1 MQTYENE
8 RVIQQGEDWNL
19 DIKLSQSIGEYIP
32 YIVSSEREHPHF
44 VLTVASTKFEKNHRY
59 VESWW
64 QEIPETQPRF
74 YETVPFYIGEFAE
87 NAEPTKFSDLVAK
100 AIAEKL
106 PTDISKD
113 EAYYRLYQ
121 YTVTGDPE
129 FKYCYLTDKDAGTI
143 KLGYELYVRFNILS
157 YLPGYK
163 GIKGGTSQWNAQ
175 EYMYS
180 ITLVSGQIM
189 SDTIAEAIDNYPNL
203 NWRADLP
210 KLKDYPQGDEG
221 YEQFRSAVAEVLKN
235 DNIKEDVFNFIKLH
249 IPDFFQKDIDWNSN
263 LGRIWSPIPILKP
276 TKLKVD
282 SNLRVL
288 I

>member
-19 DIKLSQSIGEYIP
+19 DIKLSQSISEYIP
-32 YIVSSEREHPHF
+32 YIVSSQREHPHF

-64 QEIPETQPRF
+64 QEIPDTQPRF
-74 YETVPFYIGEFAE
+74 KQTIPFYVGEFE
-87 NAEPTKFSDLVAK
+87 DHPTSFDNLKALAK
-100 AIAEKL
+100 AYDNI
-106 PTDISKD
+106 DISSDK
-113 EAYYRLYQ
+113 AYERLYQ
-121 YTVTGDPE
+121 YTLKDNPNE
-129 FKYCYLTDKDAGTI
+129 FEYCYKDNDGAL

-157 YLPGYK
+157 YLPNYK

-180 ITLVSGQIM
+180 ITLVSGQLM
-189 SDTIAEAIDNYPNL
+189 SDTIAEAIDNYATL
-203 NWRADLP
+203 NWRIDLP
-210 KLKDYPQGDEG
+210 KRKDYPSDDAG
-221 YEQFRSAVAEVLKN
+221 YELFRNAVAEILKN
-235 DNIKEDVFNFIKLH
+235 ETIKEDVFNFIKLH

>member
-19 DIKLSQSIGEYIP
+19 DIKLSQSITEYIP
-32 YIVSSEREHPHF
+32 YIVSSQREHPHF

-64 QEIPETQPRF
+64 QEIPDSQPRF
-74 YETVPFYIGEFAE
+74 YETIPFYVGDFTYEPQEFL
-87 NAEPTKFSDLVAK
+87 DLRLK
-100 AIAEKL
+100 MPAI
-106 PTDISKD
+106 KD
-113 EAYYRLYQ
+113 DPPKYRLYQ
-121 YTVTGDPE
+121 YTVNGGE
-129 FKYCYLTDKDAGTI
+129 MQYCYRSTDTGNMNGALVKD
-143 KLGYELYVRFNILS
+143 GYDMYVRFNILS
-157 YLPGYK
+157 HLPGYK

-180 ITLVSGQIM
+180 ITLVSGQLM

-203 NWRADLP
+203 NWRTDM
-210 KLKDYPQGDEG
+210 KRRSDYPDGDEG
-221 YEQFRSAVAEVLKN
+221 YEQFRAYIA
-235 DNIKEDVFNFIKLH
+235 DFIKTDTIREDLFNFIKLH
-249 IPDFFQKDIDWNSN
+249 IPTFFQEDIDWNSN

>member
-19 DIKLSQSIGEYIP
+19 DIKLSQSITEYIP
-32 YIVSSEREHPHF
+32 YIISSQREHPHF

-64 QEIPETQPRF
+64 QEIPDSQPRF
-74 YETVPFYIGEFAE
+74 KQTTPFYVGELSAD
-87 NAEPTKFSDLVAK
+87 PTQFSDLTSVMS
-100 AIAEKL
+100 AISNDGAFE
-106 PTDISKD
+106 
-113 EAYYRLYQ
+113 RLYQ
-121 YTVTGDPE
+121 YTVTNDPD
-129 FKYCYLTDKDAGTI
+129 FRYCYKDNDGNI
-143 KLGYELYVRFNILS
+143 QLGYELYVRFNILS
-157 YLPGYK
+157 HLPGYK

-180 ITLVSGQIM
+180 ITLVSGQLM

-203 NWRADLP
+203 NWRTDL
-210 KLKDYPQGDEG
+210 KRRSDYPEGDEG
-221 YEQFRSAVAEVLKN
+221 YEQFRAYIADFIKN
-235 DNIKEDVFNFIKLH
+235 DAIREDLFNFIKLH
-249 IPDFFQKDIDWNSN
+249 IPTFFQEDIDWNSN

>member
-19 DIKLSQSIGEYIP
+19 DIKLSQSISEYIP
-32 YIVSSEREHPHF
+32 YIVSKERENPHF

-64 QEIPETQPRF
+64 QEIPDTQPRF
-74 YETVPFYIGEFAE
+74 KQTIPFYVGEFE
-87 NAEPTKFSDLVAK
+87 DHPTSFDNLKALAKDYDDIDLSSDK
-100 AIAEKL
+100 AYE
-106 PTDISKD
+106 
-113 EAYYRLYQ
+113 RLYQ
-121 YTVTGDPE
+121 YTLKDNPNE
-129 FKYCYLTDKDAGTI
+129 FEYCYLDDTGAL

-157 YLPGYK
+157 YLPNYK

-180 ITLVSGQIM
+180 ITLVSGQLMI
-189 SDTIAEAIDNYPNL
+189 DTLLDAIDNYPNL
-203 NWRADLP
+203 NWR
-210 KLKDYPQGDEG
+210 KDMP
-221 YEQFRSAVAEVLKN
+221 RKAEY
-235 DNIKEDVFNFIKLH
+235 IKQNKGEETYNTDIREFLANETVREDVFNFIKTH
-249 IPDFFQKDIDWNSN
+249 IPDFFQKDIDHTSN

>member
-19 DIKLSQSIGEYIP
+19 DIKLSQSISEYIP
-32 YIVSSEREHPHF
+32 YIVSSQREHPHF

-64 QEIPETQPRF
+64 QEIPDAQPRF
-74 YETVPFYIGEFAE
+74 KQTTPFYVGEFDSD
-87 NAEPTKFSDLVAK
+87 PTSFNQLVNKMSAVSGDK
-100 AIAEKL
+100 PFE
-106 PTDISKD
+106 
-113 EAYYRLYQ
+113 RLYQ
-121 YTVTGDPE
+121 YTVKNDNE
-129 FKYCYLTDKDAGTI
+129 FRYCYLDDSNQI

-180 ITLVSGQIM
+180 ITLVSGQLM
-189 SDTIAEAIDNYPNL
+189 SDTIAEAIDNYAVL
-203 NWRADLP
+203 NWRTDLP
-210 KLKDYPQGDEG
+210 KRKDYPGDDVG
-221 YEQFRSAVAEVLKN
+221 YEQFRKAVAELLKN

>member
-8 RVIQQGEDWNL
+8 RIIQQGEDWNL

-32 YIVSSEREHPHF
+32 YIVSSQREHPHF

-64 QEIPETQPRF
+64 QEIPDDQPRF
-74 YETVPFYIGEFAE
+74 KQTIPFYVGEFT
-87 NAEPTKFSDLVAK
+87 NHPTSFDNLKVLAK
-100 AIAEKL
+100 EYDDI
-106 PTDISKD
+106 DISSD
-113 EAYYRLYQ
+113 GPRERLYQ
-121 YTVTGDPE
+121 YTLKDNPNE
-129 FKYCYLTDKDAGTI
+129 FEYCYKDTDGVL

-163 GIKGGTSQWNAQ
+163 GIKSGTSQWNAQ

-180 ITLVSGQIM
+180 ITLVSGQLM
-189 SDTIAEAIDNYPNL
+189 SDTIAEAIDNYAAL
-203 NWRADLP
+203 NWRTDLP
-210 KLKDYPQGDEG
+210 KRKDYPSDDTG
-221 YEQFRSAVAEVLKN
+221 YDQFRNAVAEILKN
-235 DNIKEDVFNFIKLH
+235 ENIKEDVFNFIKLH
-249 IPDFFQKDIDWNSN
+249 IPNFFQKDIDWNSN

>member
-8 RVIQQGEDWNL
+8 RIIQQGEDWNL
-19 DIKLSQSIGEYIP
+19 DIKLSQSVSEYIP
-32 YIVSSEREHPHF
+32 YIVSSQREHPHF

-64 QEIPETQPRF
+64 QEIPDTQPRF
-74 YETVPFYIGEFAE
+74 KQTVPFFVGDFTADPIS
-87 NAEPTKFSDLVAK
+87 FSDLITKATAYDDEVGPELADDLAK
-100 AIAEKL
+100 E
-106 PTDISKD
+106 
-113 EAYYRLYQ
+113 RLYQ
-121 YTVTGDPE
+121 YTVDGGE
-129 FKYCYLTDKDAGTI
+129 FKYCYKDDEGALVKDGFDM
-143 KLGYELYVRFNILS
+143 YVRFNILS
-157 YLPGYK
+157 HLPGNR
-163 GIKGGTSQWNAQ
+163 GIKSGTSQWNAQ

-180 ITLVSGQIM
+180 ITLVSGQLM
-189 SDTIAEAIDNYPNL
+189 SDTIAEAIDNYATL

-210 KLKDYPQGDEG
+210 KRKDYPDDDAG
-221 YEQFRSAVAEVLKN
+221 YEQFRNDVAEILENEK
-235 DNIKEDVFNFIKLH
+235 IKEDVFNFIKLH
-249 IPDFFQKDIDWNSN
+249 IPDFFQQDIDWNSN